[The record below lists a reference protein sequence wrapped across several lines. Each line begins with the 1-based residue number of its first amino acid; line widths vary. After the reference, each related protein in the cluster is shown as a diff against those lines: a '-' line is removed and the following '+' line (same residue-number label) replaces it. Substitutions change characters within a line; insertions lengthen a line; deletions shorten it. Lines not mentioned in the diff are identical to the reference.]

1 MCIAEAGEME
11 GTSENITVT
20 IITGGCAPLING
32 LHELRYTYTDGSDDA
47 YIIAVIVCATTV
59 CVILL
64 LFLTTIG

>member
-32 LHELRYTYTDGSDDA
+32 LHELTL
-47 YIIAVIVCATTV
+47 YIHRW
-59 CVILL
+59 LR
-64 LFLTTIG
+64 